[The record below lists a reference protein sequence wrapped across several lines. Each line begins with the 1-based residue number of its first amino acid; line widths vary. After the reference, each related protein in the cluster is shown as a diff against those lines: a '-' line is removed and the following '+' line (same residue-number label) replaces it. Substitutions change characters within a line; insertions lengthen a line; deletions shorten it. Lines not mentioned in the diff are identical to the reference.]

1 MCFQFCWEA
10 GGYLAELLSSEEEAR
25 LNAILAKDIDY
36 WIGLTDLAHEGVWM
50 WQERRTEADIF
61 NWAPR
66 QPNNG
71 NALAHEDCVV
81 KRKTDGLWNDRPCD
95 NDVPHA
101 LCRAPERQL

>member
-61 NWAPR
+61 NWDA
-66 QPNNG
+66 G
-71 NALAHEDCVV
+71 SE
-81 KRKTDGLWNDRPCD
+81 
-95 NDVPHA
+95 
-101 LCRAPERQL
+101 